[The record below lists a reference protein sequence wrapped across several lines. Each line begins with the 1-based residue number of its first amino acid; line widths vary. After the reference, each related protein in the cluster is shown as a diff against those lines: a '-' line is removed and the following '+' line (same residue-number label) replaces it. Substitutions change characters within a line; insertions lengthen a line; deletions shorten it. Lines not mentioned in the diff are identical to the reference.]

1 MAETMRKV
9 EKGCRK
15 LEEDA
20 PPTLTA
26 PIKVKVAE
34 LDQLFKDLREM
45 CRLVTAFQD
54 IFSKYLLKG
63 TVTVAFS
70 FRDNTLNVF
79 FVI

>member
-45 CRLVTAFQD
+45 CRLDPVD
-54 IFSKYLLKG
+54 ILERHLTQHNFWQQIVRSLFGQYH
-63 TVTVAFS
+63 
-70 FRDNTLNVF
+70 FR
-79 FVI
+79 VI

>member
-1 MAETMRKV
+1 MRKV

-54 IFSKYLLKG
+54 IVSTYLFLKAC
-63 TVTVAFS
+63 TRLCTIVSSIFLFNLYS
-70 FRDNTLNVF
+70 
-79 FVI
+79 

>member
-45 CRLVTAFQD
+45 CRLDPVD
-54 IFSKYLLKG
+54 ILEGHLTQHNFWQ
-63 TVTVAFS
+63 
-70 FRDNTLNVF
+70 
-79 FVI
+79 